1 MPPNQG
7 ERMSAEATVELTWD
21 MAARAGLED
30 PESHIFFLA
39 FRVEFTRVVGEE
51 GRCVVELS

>member
-30 PESHIFFLA
+30 PESHISFSFSCGVHSRGGGGGA
-39 FRVEFTRVVGEE
+39 MCG
-51 GRCVVELS
+51 